1 MVLFDH
7 FVHCCCVMALLTF
20 DEVDLIDFITPSL
33 AATPPCVQ
41 ESNNEPCDEI
51 LQILTSKINFC
62 IYFDVVAPKTNFIFS
77 NSRIL
82 VHLNIRSLYKHFDSL
97 CLIL

>member
-1 MVLFDH
+1 MFTSDLHYLYSILFFTTNATAVMVRFGH

-41 ESNNEPCDEI
+41 KNNNESCDEI
-51 LQILTSKINFC
+51 LQILTS
-62 IYFDVVAPKTNFIFS
+62 
-77 NSRIL
+77 
-82 VHLNIRSLYKHFDSL
+82 
-97 CLIL
+97 